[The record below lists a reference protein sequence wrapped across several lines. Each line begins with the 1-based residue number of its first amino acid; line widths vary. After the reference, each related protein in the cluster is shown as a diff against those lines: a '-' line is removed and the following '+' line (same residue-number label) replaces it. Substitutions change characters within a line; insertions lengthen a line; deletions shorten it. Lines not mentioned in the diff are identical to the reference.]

1 MIVLGERMHRLLRS
15 FLLILL
21 GLIVAGLVII
31 TNHPA
36 KAGILAQ
43 QAALPSP
50 TLTPVKGGVSA
61 TVNYGDQ
68 EQINVRSGP
77 GTDYAT
83 VGTLLAGQ
91 QATAV
96 GRSPGGDWVE
106 IVFPAG
112 PGGLAWVYSYL
123 VTLSGSLPVVEPPA
137 TPTLLVTPTID
148 PTLAAQ
154 FILAVPPTRLPTY
167 TPPPPLSIPTFTDA
181 VAVDTQRSS
190 QMIYLILG
198 LGVIGIIGVL
208 LSFIRI
214 RG

>member
-1 MIVLGERMHRLLRS
+1 MHWSFHRWIIVLPGLLVVGLMAVRS
-15 FLLILL
+15 TAALAAAA
-21 GLIVAGLVII
+21 GQSAPSATPAASTVAG
-31 TNHPA
+31 
-36 KAGILAQ
+36 GISL
-43 QAALPSP
+43 
-50 TLTPVKGGVSA
+50 
-61 TVNYGDQ
+61 TVNSGDQ

-77 GTDYAT
+77 GTDYAL

-112 PGGLAWVYSYL
+112 PGGRAWVYSYL
-123 VTLSGSLPVVEPPA
+123 VTLSGSLPVVEPPP
-137 TPTLLVTPTID
+137 TPTPLVTPTID

-154 FILAVPPTRLPTY
+154 FIVEVPPTRLPTY
-167 TPPPPLSIPTFTDA
+167 TPPPPLVIPTYPA
-181 VAVDTQRSS
+181 AAAVDSGRSS
-190 QMIYLILG
+190 QMVYLIIG
-198 LGVIGIIGVL
+198 LAVVGVIGVA